1 MAYFKISTDK
11 KGKLKAKI
19 QALGRDPE
27 TDKQKVCYKLVKN
40 DNELTPAKFH
50 KYVEKCAIEFEEEL
64 AKAYELKT
72 DVKKLKVLT
81 FDELATEWLE
91 SVKKNWSINYYLK
104 GIRIT
109 KKFSDYLKANG
120 LSNKP
125 VNEITVRHVQMFL
138 NSFEQKNGKQDNTVC
153 LKKALPKSIS
163 FRALARDG
171 VITRCSSYGL
181 KKKGNYI
188 VRETAQKICEI
199 HNLDFDEYFKPNE
212 RNKGYSAETI
222 KGYRRLLRTVF
233 NEAVRYD
240 WITKNPVCATKVGSG
255 NSNSSLRPINEKEVY
270 SIAEAQE
277 FMKALDELP
286 EDLIYKRVPIKF
298 MLLTGVRAGE
308 LNGLRWSD
316 IDFDKQVVH
325 IRRNRLV
332 AKGYGIYEKEPKTKT
347 SARDIPLPTPLID
360 DLKEYREWFRAIDDD
375 FDNNVDEYYFAVNI
389 CREPVYPHTVG
400 GWLKKFQDDK
410 GFKRVC
416 CHGLRHTYCS
426 LLLSQNV
433 PLQTVS
439 KYMGHS
445 DSTITLQ
452 VYSHFI
458 PDTQEKALNALNNLF

>member
-1 MAYFKISTDK
+1 
-11 KGKLKAKI
+11 
-19 QALGRDPE
+19 
-27 TDKQKVCYKLVKN
+27 
-40 DNELTPAKFH
+40 
-50 KYVEKCAIEFEEEL
+50 
-64 AKAYELKT
+64 
-72 DVKKLKVLT
+72 
-81 FDELATEWLE
+81 
-91 SVKKNWSINYYLK
+91 
-104 GIRIT
+104 
-109 KKFSDYLKANG
+109 
-120 LSNKP
+120 
-125 VNEITVRHVQMFL
+125 
-138 NSFEQKNGKQDNTVC
+138 
-153 LKKALPKSIS
+153 
-163 FRALARDG
+163 
-171 VITRCSSYGL
+171 
-181 KKKGNYI
+181 
-188 VRETAQKICEI
+188 
-199 HNLDFDEYFKPNE
+199 
-212 RNKGYSAETI
+212 
-222 KGYRRLLRTVF
+222 
-233 NEAVRYD
+233 
-240 WITKNPVCATKVGSG
+240 
-255 NSNSSLRPINEKEVY
+255 
-270 SIAEAQE
+270 
-277 FMKALDELP
+277 MKALDELP

-332 AKGYGIYEKEPKTKT
+332 AKGYGIYEKEPKIKT
-347 SARDIPLPTPLID
+347 SARDIPLPTPLIE
-360 DLKEYREWFRAIDDD
+360 DLKEYREWFREINDD

-458 PDTQEKALNALNNLF
+458 PDTQEKALNALNKLF